1 MVLVSVCA
9 PLSRLGHASFQET
22 NSMTIKQ
29 RSGLFIGNWRNVD
42 VNTQWISKLTVSDNS
57 GKPAVRAWG
66 VCQSADC
73 DMGIA
78 EVTLEEA
85 ELVGNIDGRVVNGRP
100 YKKTGLRL
108 SFEKDG
114 RLKVVMSIRY
124 LDDSGRS
131 GGPYTMFFVRQ

>member
-1 MVLVSVCA
+1 
-9 PLSRLGHASFQET
+9 
-22 NSMTIKQ
+22 
-29 RSGLFIGNWRNVD
+29 
-42 VNTQWISKLTVSDNS
+42 
-57 GKPAVRAWG
+57 
-66 VCQSADC
+66 
-73 DMGIA
+73 MGIA